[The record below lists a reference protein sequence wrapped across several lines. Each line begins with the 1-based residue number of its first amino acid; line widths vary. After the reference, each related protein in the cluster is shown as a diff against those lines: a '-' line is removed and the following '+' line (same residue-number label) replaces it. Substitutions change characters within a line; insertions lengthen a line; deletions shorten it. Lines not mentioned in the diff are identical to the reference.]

1 MECNIVLRNDDYVTV
16 EDFKCAEYLDVF
28 DKVEKITSQN
38 VNELNILEDK
48 TYKFMGS
55 SSIVVKGK
63 DILLIKFG

>member
-1 MECNIVLRNDDYVTV
+1 MECNIVLRNDDCVTI

-63 DILLIKFG
+63 DILLIKFS